1 MRILQASILAAV
13 LTGGALSPAALS
25 QEPEPSVPAAD
36 QMTQS
41 GTVVSVNKNTLVI
54 RNTANVHQ
62 LFVFD
67 RDTIRPESIS
77 EGAEVVVV
85 SLSTGEPGVRLA
97 RRVTF
102 ADKAAQPGQAG
113 EQSAQPA
120 AVPVLTRRVQRD
132 IERGARNFGFGF
144 RAGVGMDPEVLIVGA
159 HAKMGPIFNHNITF
173 RPSAEFGYGE
183 VTKFVAV
190 NLDTAYRLPL
200 TPHWSTWAM
209 YIAAG
214 PSLGFSQQN
223 FDRTNNGIN
232 WGNLE
237 FTPSLDIV
245 AGLEF
250 RKGFLVEGRAAV
262 YASPNSIFRLMFGYS
277 F

>member
-1 MRILQASILAAV
+1 MKILQVAILAAV
-13 LTGGALSPAALS
+13 LMGGALAPAALS
-25 QEPEPSVPAAD
+25 QGSDPSVPVTD

-41 GTVVSVNKNTLVI
+41 GTVVSINKNTLVI
-54 RNTANVHQ
+54 RDTANVHQ
-62 LFVFD
+62 LFVVD

-77 EGAEVVVV
+77 ERAEVVVV

-113 EQSAQPA
+113 EQPAQLT
-120 AVPVLTRRVQRD
+120 AVPVITRRVQSD
-132 IERGARNFGFGF
+132 IEHGAKNVGFGF
-144 RAGVGMDPEVLIVGA
+144 RAGMGMDPEVLIVGA
-159 HAKMGPIFNHNITF
+159 HAKMGPIFSRNITF
-173 RPSAEFGYGE
+173 RPSAEFGFGE

-200 TPHWSTWAM
+200 TPRWSTWSM

-214 PSLGFSQQN
+214 PSLGYSQQN
-223 FDRTNNGIN
+223 FDRTNSGIN

-262 YASPNSIFRLMFGYS
+262 YAKPNSIFRLMFGYS